1 MKGKLY
7 LYILILIVIVSGC
20 RTPDKQP
27 PVVIEKSHPVYI
39 TGAVKSIESINV
51 DKSGK
56 NPRFILHFTVKIIR
70 YDDGGWDT
78 ILGPEIKCV
87 IKEEDLL
94 KQTGRKLKPGDRVL
108 ITAYI
113 TEKSPKVIAAYSI
126 KFLSQEQV
134 DESYL
139 EQVTSMNRIYRIQ

>member
-56 NPRFILHFTVKIIR
+56 NPRFILHFIIKIIR

-87 IKEEDLL
+87 IKEEYLI
-94 KQTGRKLKPGDRVL
+94 KQTGRKLKQDDRVL
-108 ITAYI
+108 ITSHI
-113 TEKSPKVIAAYSI
+113 IEKSPKVIAVYAVE
-126 KFLSQEQV
+126 FLSQEQI
-134 DESYL
+134 DSGTE
-139 EQVTSMNRIYRIQ
+139 